1 MPRAH
6 LNFSHGVMESTHL
19 LQSKISPKWFI
30 KYAELLLLLTG
41 QLCLRRRTATVVQS
55 TVHTQLAVTVAV

>member
-1 MPRAH
+1 M
-6 LNFSHGVMESTHL
+6 STFKFL
-19 LQSKISPKWFI
+19 AWCDGEYSLAAIKDFPKMVY
-30 KYAELLLLLTG
+30 KNTELLLLLTG